1 MSQNFSVPQIA
12 SLARLGA
19 DARQL
24 IAENSLDLLRSIELA
39 HHSGVA
45 CAPQHSSG
53 HDGRYTALRGEGVV
67 QLVFGMLHFEVA
79 GA

>member
-1 MSQNFSVPQIA
+1 MSQFSSVPQIA

-24 IAENSLDLLRSIELA
+24 IAGNRLDLLRSIELA
-39 HHSGVA
+39 HQIGVE

-53 HDGRYTALRGEGVV
+53 HDGRYTALWCGGVV